1 MEELIRFVGIDVAK
15 AAQEVFIGS
24 TGAAFSV
31 ANDEVGIRELLRQMK
46 PADFVIL
53 EATGGLEM
61 PVASALAAAGVAVAI
76 VNPRQV
82 RDFARAT
89 GRLAKTDRLD
99 AEVLARFGETVRP
112 TARPLAD
119 EQTQALEALVTRRRQ
134 LVEILTAEKN
144 RRARA
149 PKILHRSLDEHIRW
163 LEKRLAGFDDELGEL
178 IRDTPLWRER
188 DELLRSVPGVGRVLA
203 MTLLA
208 QLPELGMLN
217 RKQITALAG
226 LAPFNRDSGNMRGSR
241 CIWGGRAQVR
251 RVLYMATVAG
261 VRSNPTIR
269 IFYRRLR
276 TNGKHAKPAL
286 VACMRKF
293 LVILNAML
301 HNKTPWQTPAFTLP
315 TAPFSPRV
323 GEVSQHG
330 CSLHHRVTA
339 NRYPVVAHL

>member
-15 AAQEVFIGS
+15 AALEVFIGS

-149 PKILHRSLDEHIRW
+149 PKILHRSLDEHIKAPCGFRRRTW
-163 LEKRLAGFDDELGEL
+163 RVDSRHSAVAGARRAAALRARGWQGARDDAA
-178 IRDTPLWRER
+178 R
-188 DELLRSVPGVGRVLA
+188 
-203 MTLLA
+203 
-208 QLPELGMLN
+208 
-217 RKQITALAG
+217 
-226 LAPFNRDSGNMRGSR
+226 
-241 CIWGGRAQVR
+241 
-251 RVLYMATVAG
+251 TVA
-261 VRSNPTIR
+261 
-269 IFYRRLR
+269 
-276 TNGKHAKPAL
+276 
-286 VACMRKF
+286 
-293 LVILNAML
+293 
-301 HNKTPWQTPAFTLP
+301 
-315 TAPFSPRV
+315 
-323 GEVSQHG
+323 
-330 CSLHHRVTA
+330 
-339 NRYPVVAHL
+339 